1 MAWWRWGSHK
11 SQRDQSDST
20 GGLKL
25 QITKQLPKQRRSGTV
40 SPVTLQRISSCLSRQ
55 DIRHLTDTDG
65 ALLALWERHAVLFTL
80 EGPEDEILVI
90 RARAHA
96 TVPLEWAE
104 RAYAAVNEWNHAR
117 RFMKAYVGDPTERGG
132 LPFYAEMQVPFLAGA
147 HDELVDELLD
157 CAMAVSAT
165 YVDWL
170 HSDAGVL

>member
-1 MAWWRWGSHK
+1 MGWWRKETQNPS
-11 SQRDQSDST
+11 RDQPESG

-25 QITKQLPKQRRSGTV
+25 QLPRQRRGAAIVAPLTM
-40 SPVTLQRISSCLSRQ
+40 QRISNRLSKQ
-55 DIRHLTDTDG
+55 NIQHLTDADG

-80 EGPEDEILVI
+80 EGPEGEILVI

-96 TVPLEWAE
+96 TVPVEWSE
-104 RAYAAVNEWNHAR
+104 RSYAAVNEWNHAR
-117 RFMKAYVGDPTERGG
+117 RFMKAYVGDVTDRGG
-132 LPFYAEMQVPFLAGA
+132 LPFYAEMQFPLLAGV

-170 HSDAGVL
+170 HDEAGVL

>member
-1 MAWWRWGSHK
+1 MAWWRWGHDNPH
-11 SQRDQSDST
+11 RDETESE
-20 GGLKL
+20 GGLRV
-25 QITKQLPKQRRSGTV
+25 QLPRQRRGTGAV
-40 SPVTLQRISSCLSRQ
+40 GPVTMERIGASLSRQ
-55 DIRHLTDTDG
+55 EIRHLTDADG

-80 EGPEDEILVI
+80 EGPDDEILVV

-96 TVPLEWAE
+96 TTPQEWSE
-104 RAYAAVNEWNHAR
+104 RAYAAANEWNHAR

-147 HDELVDELLD
+147 HDELIDELID
-157 CAMAVSAT
+157 CAAAVAAT